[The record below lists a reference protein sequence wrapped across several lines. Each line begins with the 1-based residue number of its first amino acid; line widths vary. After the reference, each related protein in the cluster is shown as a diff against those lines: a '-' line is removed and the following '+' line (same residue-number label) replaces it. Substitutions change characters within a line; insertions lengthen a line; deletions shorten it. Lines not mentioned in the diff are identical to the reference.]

1 MVTCIWGLELQFLKP
16 WELNHKGVTCH
27 GENILNVKGGA
38 MWPPR
43 ELSAEVQE
51 ELSTIVR
58 VESIPKLCI
67 LLFVCQ
73 AVHMDEGVAEVQKLP
88 VIL

>member
-1 MVTCIWGLELQFLKP
+1 LKP
-16 WELNHKGVTCH
+16 WELDHKGVVCDH
-27 GENILNVKGGA
+27 ENILNVKGSA

-51 ELSTIVR
+51 ELSTIVQ
-58 VESIPKLCI
+58 VESIPKFCI
-67 LLFVCQ
+67 LPFVCQ
-73 AVHMDEGVAEVQKLP
+73 AICMNKGVAEGQELL